1 MDFFLNEILEDE
13 QVKQYIEA
21 HTERFSQAFFLSRQ
35 IADGLT
41 YEKPDGELALF
52 TLASMADAALKK
64 MLERGIPRIVAVDT
78 LRDINL
84 WIRNHRKVYGTIGVM
99 EFDWLLNH
107 YHHLNIVRLGRLQ
120 YQLREKDGETV
131 LDTHVPQDE
140 PLTTEACLASFEMAK
155 QFFVKDH
162 PTRLICHSWLLCPR
176 LAELLPA
183 ESNIIRFM
191 QLWTQ
196 EPCKPDNSVQAME
209 RIFGFGFTADRLAD
223 APEDSSLQR
232 KAKRYLLDGGRLDAC
247 AGYIVL

>member
-1 MDFFLNEILEDE
+1 MTFTVENLEFFLAIAMRISGF
-13 QVKQYIEA
+13 VFIA
-21 HTERFSQAFFLSRQ
+21 PFFSNSGMPQRAKLLLSFSVALVSFF
-35 IADGLT
+35 
-41 YEKPDGELALF
+41 
-52 TLASMADAALKK
+52 
-64 MLERGIPRIVAVDT
+64 V
-78 LRDINL
+78 
-84 WIRNHRKVYGTIGVM
+84 
-99 EFDWLLNH
+99 
-107 YHHLNIVRLGRLQ
+107 
-120 YQLREKDGETV
+120 
-131 LDTHVPQDE
+131 VPQDE